1 MARKP
6 MGLPTGV
13 EFAGQSIRIRFTWN
27 GERRCETLPYPQTP
41 KGIKAASDLRA
52 NVVSLAK
59 LGVLDANRYAELF
72 PNSKHSG
79 SGGRILFGQYAQT
92 WLDGREVVAGTKRN
106 YRISLNRYWMP
117 HLALLPL
124 DILSPMDLRKIIA
137 NTEWKTPGV
146 KRAAI
151 QRLGAMLNSAVVDGI
166 LNRNPIDSLELPN
179 KPKQE
184 PDPFTVQEAD
194 MIIESLYASLKGSLA
209 VYAAYFEFAF
219 YTGMRPGEIAA
230 LRWDEVDLD
239 TRTARVCR
247 IVVDGEI
254 QERTK
259 TKSARTV
266 MLTTRALNALKVA
279 QAVADLRSKQKR
291 MHKNS
296 PYVFPP
302 TRTSEYIQQASLT
315 DKFFKPTLKKL
326 GIRGRRQYNCRHTY
340 ATMCLMAGINPAFIA
355 NQLGHSI
362 QMLLSTYAKWLN
374 SSHDWNEIGKLE
386 TSLIGT
392 KLVQI

>member
-1 MARKP
+1 
-6 MGLPTGV
+6 
-13 EFAGQSIRIRFTWN
+13 
-27 GERRCETLPYPQTP
+27 
-41 KGIKAASDLRA
+41 
-52 NVVSLAK
+52 
-59 LGVLDANRYAELF
+59 
-72 PNSKHSG
+72 
-79 SGGRILFGQYAQT
+79 
-92 WLDGREVVAGTKRN
+92 
-106 YRISLNRYWMP
+106 
-117 HLALLPL
+117 
-124 DILSPMDLRKIIA
+124 
-137 NTEWKTPGV
+137 
-146 KRAAI
+146 
-151 QRLGAMLNSAVVDGI
+151 
-166 LNRNPIDSLELPN
+166 
-179 KPKQE
+179 
-184 PDPFTVQEAD
+184 
-194 MIIESLYASLKGSLA
+194 
-209 VYAAYFEFAF
+209 
-219 YTGMRPGEIAA
+219 MRPGEMAA
-230 LRWDEVDLD
+230 LRWDEVDLNN
-239 TRTARVCR
+239 RTARVCR

-266 MLTTRALNALKVA
+266 MLTTRAMNALKVA
-279 QAVADLRSKQKR
+279 QTVADLRSKQRR

-374 SSHDWNEIGKLE
+374 SSHDWSEIDKLE

-392 KLVQI
+392 KLVQT